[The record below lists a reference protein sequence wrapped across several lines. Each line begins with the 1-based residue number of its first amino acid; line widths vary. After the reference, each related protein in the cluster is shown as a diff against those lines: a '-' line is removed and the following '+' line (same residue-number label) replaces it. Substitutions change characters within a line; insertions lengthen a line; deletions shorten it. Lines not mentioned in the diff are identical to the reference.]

1 MQTMAAGATRDE
13 EALRSGIVAWFAE
26 AFPEREGL
34 RVDHLVRPAAGWS
47 TETVI
52 AGVAWN
58 GGHQRLVFRLPTV
71 TPSFPS
77 PALHEQAAV
86 LAVLDRSPVP
96 VPHVVAVVD
105 DPQWV
110 DTPFMVMTFVDGRPV
125 GEVPALDP
133 WVIEAPVEQQRVVHE
148 GFLRALAAL
157 HRVDWQSPGLDKTL
171 RTGVEDEIEYWLGY
185 VDWAAH
191 GRPAPALV
199 EAFEWCARTMPKTA
213 KQKRSMSLLWGDAR
227 MGNAMYERHARI
239 VALVDWELATIGPA
253 EMDLAWYLALD
264 ELIFGFLKRRAPG
277 FLDRDEAIAF
287 YESELGRPVADLAW
301 HEVFALARS
310 IAINDC
316 QARLARAAG
325 TEYPGI
331 PGPDNPILH
340 MLTERIERFHGA

>member
-1 MQTMAAGATRDE
+1 MATGAIRDTETLRAGI
-13 EALRSGIVAWFAE
+13 EAWLAD
-26 AFPEREGL
+26 AFPERDGQ

-77 PALHEQAAV
+77 PALHEQG
-86 LAVLDRSPVP
+86 AVLDELATSAVP
-96 VPHVVAVVD
+96 VPHAVAVVD
-105 DPQWV
+105 DPAWLGA
-110 DTPFMVMTFVDGRPV
+110 PFLVMTFVDGRPV
-125 GEVPALDP
+125 GDVPALDP
-133 WVIEAPVEQQRVVHE
+133 WIMDAPFEQQRVVHE
-148 GFLRALAAL
+148 GFLRALASL
-157 HRVDWQSPGLDKTL
+157 HRADWQAPGLDKHL
-171 RTGVEDEIEYWLGY
+171 RTGVAAEIEYWLGY

-199 EAFEWCARTMPKTA
+199 EAFEWCASTMPKGPKKKGA
-213 KQKRSMSLLWGDAR
+213 SLLWGDAR
-227 MGNAMYERHARI
+227 LGNVMYERHARI

-264 ELIFGFLKRRAPG
+264 DLIASFMQDRRVPG
-277 FLDRDEAIAF
+277 FLPRAEAIAF
-287 YESELGRPVADLAW
+287 YENELGRPVSDLAW
-301 HEVFALARS
+301 HELFALARS

-331 PGPDNPILH
+331 PGPENPILH
-340 MLTERIERFHGA
+340 ILTDRIARFDGA